1 MIAECFNPA
10 CRRQLDYLRTGRVV
24 RVVHQNGMK
33 VEIEHF
39 WLCGDCCQSY
49 DLRCLANG
57 TVALNRTP
65 EPTSFHEMREQRWV
79 QRA

>member
-1 MIAECFNPA
+1 MITECFNPA

-49 DLRCLANG
+49 DLRFLENG
-57 TVALNRTP
+57 SVTLNAAS
-65 EPTSFHEMREQRWV
+65 EGTSFAQTREHRWV
-79 QRA
+79 QSA